1 VRRRALIVAGGCAL
15 ALAAL
20 AAPSEA
26 TFPGKNGKIV
36 FAGDTGGNRGGLIL
50 LDPGSG
56 SRKVLTRSPRFVQN
70 DGAPAFSASGRR
82 IVYEH
87 FGGNPS
93 RIHIDVIGV
102 DGSGKRQLT
111 KRHDSF
117 DPAFSPSG
125 RRIAFDSFRHRKSF
139 VFVMRRDGS
148 HVRKLVKGSSPA
160 FSPTG
165 GLIAF
170 EAGREIVAMR
180 LNGSHRRTVAR
191 GSFPSFAPDGK
202 RILFVNRDANQVDQL
217 FVARVDGSHRRQI
230 TSNSSSNLLLAD
242 PAFSPNGKQIV
253 FEGED
258 ITGGEGES
266 DDIYLIDADGT
277 GQHQITMDGGSGSP
291 DWGPAPR

>member
-1 VRRRALIVAGGCAL
+1 VSHRALIVAGGCAL
-15 ALAAL
+15 ALAAV

-36 FAGDTGGNRGGLIL
+36 FAGDAGGNRGGLIL
-50 LDPGSG
+50 LDPGTG
-56 SRKVLTRSPRFVQN
+56 NRRVLTRSPRFVQN
-70 DGAPAFSASGRR
+70 DGAPAFSPSGRR
-82 IVYEH
+82 IAYEH

-93 RIHIDVIGV
+93 RMHIDVIGV
-102 DGSGKRQLT
+102 DGRGKRQLT

-117 DPAFSPSG
+117 DPAFSPNG

-148 HVRKLVKGSSPA
+148 DVRKLVKGSSPA
-160 FSPTG
+160 FSAR

-202 RILFVNRDANQVDQL
+202 RVLFVNRDANDVDQL
-217 FVARVDGSHRRQI
+217 FVARIDGSHRRQI

-242 PAFSPNGKQIV
+242 PSFSPDGTQIV
-253 FEGED
+253 LEGED

-266 DDIYLIDADGT
+266 DDIYVVNADGT
-277 GQHQITMDGGSGSP
+277 GQHQITNDGGSGSP